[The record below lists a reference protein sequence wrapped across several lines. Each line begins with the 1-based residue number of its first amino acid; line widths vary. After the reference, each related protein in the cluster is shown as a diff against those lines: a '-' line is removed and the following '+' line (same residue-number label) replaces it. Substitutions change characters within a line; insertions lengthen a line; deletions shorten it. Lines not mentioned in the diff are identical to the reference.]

1 EYWTIDTKLREKVK
15 SPMFDA
21 ELITIDG
28 EKLAVNNEKVA
39 TEICDDLEKQTFV
52 VKEVKKRQRQRKALP
67 PFITSSL
74 QQDASRKLGF
84 TSRKTM
90 MLAQQLYE
98 GLELGRKGPVGLIT
112 YMRTDSTRVSD
123 LAQQE
128 VRDYVNAEFSA
139 EYLPEKPPVYST
151 KKSQDAHEAI
161 RPTSII
167 YTPDSIEKY
176 LSKDQYKLYRL
187 IWERFVASQM
197 APAIYDTLTI
207 QISAG
212 KYGLKATG
220 SQLKFPGFRAV
231 YIESKE
237 QDKDVTLPE
246 LAIDQVIKLQKVLP
260 KQHFTEPPPRYN
272 EASLVKTLEEKGIGR
287 PSTYSPII
295 ETILGRGYVV
305 RVDKKFEPTEL
316 GFVVVD
322 MLKEYFET
330 IVDAEFTAGLE
341 NQLDEIAEGK
351 IDKNQLLEE
360 FYEPFAKTLE
370 HAEEAIGHVELPEEI
385 SDIPCEHCGRMMV
398 VKQGRYGKFLACPG
412 FPECRNTK
420 PLLKDTGVICTKCG
434 GAIVERRSKRG
445 KHFYGCKNYPECDF
459 VSWDMP
465 LKENCEVC
473 GAFMLKHNYKNGRFI
488 TYCSNEEC
496 TSRIDHPINKE
507 LEKNKKKTQEQA
519 EKKENADVALD
530 NSKKSGKTKTTQ
542 KKSTKKTSRKKAE
555 EK

>member
-1 EYWTIDTKLREKVK
+1 
-15 SPMFDA
+15 M
-21 ELITIDG
+21 
-28 EKLAVNNEKVA
+28 
-39 TEICDDLEKQTFV
+39 
-52 VKEVKKRQRQRKALP
+52 
-67 PFITSSL
+67 
-74 QQDASRKLGF
+74 
-84 TSRKTM
+84 
-90 MLAQQLYE
+90 
-98 GLELGRKGPVGLIT
+98 
-112 YMRTDSTRVSD
+112 
-123 LAQQE
+123 
-128 VRDYVNAEFSA
+128 
-139 EYLPEKPPVYST
+139 
-151 KKSQDAHEAI
+151 
-161 RPTSII
+161 
-167 YTPDSIEKY
+167 
-176 LSKDQYKLYRL
+176 YRL

-420 PLLKDTGVICTKCG
+420 PLLKDTGAICTKCG
-434 GAIVERRSKRG
+434 G
-445 KHFYGCKNYPECDF
+445 
-459 VSWDMP
+459 
-465 LKENCEVC
+465 NC
-473 GAFMLKHNYKNGRFI
+473 
-488 TYCSNEEC
+488 
-496 TSRIDHPINKE
+496 
-507 LEKNKKKTQEQA
+507 
-519 EKKENADVALD
+519 
-530 NSKKSGKTKTTQ
+530 
-542 KKSTKKTSRKKAE
+542 
-555 EK
+555 